1 MGRKNKKRGINK
13 TTLQSLITSIL
24 RQNPRK
30 AFNYKQLSKQIGIGD
45 DNTKHLI
52 QIVLNEM
59 EQQELV
65 VTVSRGKYKLKSK
78 STIIEGI
85 IDINNGGNGY
95 VIVDELD
102 EDIFIHKKYIP
113 NIVSGD
119 KVKISVFPSFKK
131 MKKEGEII
139 EVIEY
144 NTKQF
149 VGVVE
154 LAKNHAFVLLS
165 NPKIHFD
172 IFLPSKEI
180 NTIKDGQLIV
190 VTIVDWGDKK
200 TNPTG
205 KIKEVL
211 GYPGEHQTEIHA
223 ILAEYNFAS
232 KFEKNIE
239 DAAKH
244 ISSKITP
251 NEIKKRRDFRNIT
264 TFTID
269 PYDAKD
275 FDDALSIQQLENGN
289 WEIGIHIADVS
300 HYIKKNDIIDK
311 EAQERATSIYL
322 VDRVIPMLPEVL
334 SNNLCSLRP
343 HEEKLCFSAVFEL
356 NEKVK
361 IINQWFGRTVIL
373 SDHRFTYEDAQDI
386 IINKK
391 GKFSEELLKLDSL
404 AKVLRAERMKNGAIS
419 FERLETKF
427 KIDEEGNPISIYFKE
442 SKDAHKLIEEF
453 MLLANRKVAEY
464 IGKQSL
470 TFVYRIHDRPDPDK
484 LDVLSL
490 FLKKFGYNLQTENK
504 KSIAQSMNKVL
515 KDVQGKKEA
524 NMIETLSIRT
534 MAKAVYTTENI
545 GHYGLGFNHYTH
557 FTSPIRRYPD
567 VLVHRLLQHYLD
579 NGNSVNRSEIEH
591 LCKHSS
597 EMEIIAS
604 KAERDSIK
612 YMQTKYISQFVGH
625 KFDGIISGVTDF
637 GIFVEVKDTACEG
650 LIRLKDIPGDFYL
663 YDEKNYC
670 IYGSQTKKT
679 LTLGDTLKIKIRKV
693 NIEKREIEMVIIN
706 I

>member
-1 MGRKNKKRGINK
+1 MGRKKKNRNIEK
-13 TTLQSLITSIL
+13 STLKSLITSIL

-30 AFNYKQLSKQIGIGD
+30 AFNYKQLSKQIGVGD
-45 DNTKHLI
+45 ENTKRLI
-52 QIVLNEM
+52 QIVLEDM
-59 EQQELV
+59 EQHNLV
-65 VTVSRGKYKLKSK
+65 VSVSRGKYKLKSK
-78 STIIEGI
+78 STIVDGI
-85 IDINNGGNGY
+85 IDINSAGNAY
-95 VIVDELD
+95 VNCTDLD
-102 EDIFIHKKYIP
+102 DDIFIHRKYIP
-113 NIVSGD
+113 NVVSGD
-119 KVKISVFPSFKK
+119 KVKVSVFPSFKK
-131 MKKEGEII
+131 SKKEGEII
-139 EVIEY
+139 EVIEH
-144 NTKQF
+144 NTEQF

-154 LAKNHAFVLLS
+154 LATNHAFVLLS

-172 IFLPSKEI
+172 IFLPAKEI
-180 NTIKDGQLIV
+180 KTIKNGQLV
-190 VTIVDWGDKK
+190 VVNVVDWGDKK
-200 TNPTG
+200 TNPTAEL
-205 KIKEVL
+205 KEIL
-211 GYPGEHQTEIHA
+211 GYPGEHQAEIHS
-223 ILAEYNFAS
+223 ILAEYNFNN
-232 KFEKNIE
+232 KFDKHIENAAKNIP
-239 DAAKH
+239 
-244 ISSKITP
+244 SKITSD
-251 NEIKKRRDFRNIT
+251 EIKKRRDFRNIT

-289 WEIGIHIADVS
+289 WEVGIHIADVS
-300 HYIKKNDIIDK
+300 HYIHENDSIDK
-311 EAQERATSIYL
+311 EAQERATSVYL

-343 HEEKLCFSAVFEL
+343 HEEKLCFSAIFEL
-356 NEKVK
+356 NETAKVY
-361 IINQWFGRTVIL
+361 NEWFGRTVIL
-373 SDHRFTYEDAQDI
+373 SNHRFTYEDAQDI

-391 GKFSEELLKLDSL
+391 GKYVEELLKLDSL
-404 AKVLRAERMKNGAIS
+404 AKILRNKRIKDGAIS

-470 TFVYRIHDRPDPDK
+470 TFVYRIHDSPDPDK
-484 LDVLSL
+484 LDVLSI

-504 KSIAQSMNKVL
+504 KTIAQSMNKVL
-515 KDVQGKKEA
+515 KDIQGSQEA

-567 VLVHRLLQHYLD
+567 VMVHRLLQHYLD
-579 NGNSVNRSEIEH
+579 GGKSFNRTKIEQ

-625 KFDGIISGVTDF
+625 TFDGIISGVTDF
-637 GIFVEVKDTACEG
+637 GIFVEVKNTACEG
-650 LIRLKDIPGDFYL
+650 LIRLKNIPGDFYI

-670 IYGSQTKKT
+670 VYGSQTKRT
-679 LTLGDTLKIKIRKV
+679 LTLGASLKVKIRKV
-693 NIEKREIEMVIIN
+693 DIEKREIDMVIIN

>member
-1 MGRKNKKRGINK
+1 MGRKKKKRNIK
-13 TTLQSLITSIL
+13 KSTLKSLITSIL

-30 AFNYKQLSKQIGIGD
+30 AFNYKQLSKQIGVGD
-45 DNTKHLI
+45 ENTKRLI
-52 QIVLNEM
+52 QIVLEEM
-59 EQQELV
+59 EQHDLV
-65 VTVSRGKYKLKSK
+65 VSVSRGKYKLKSK
-78 STIIEGI
+78 SIIVDGI
-85 IDINNGGNGY
+85 IDINSAGNAY
-95 VIVDELD
+95 VICADLD
-102 EDIFIHKKYIP
+102 YDIFIHRKYIS

-119 KVKISVFPSFKK
+119 KVKVSVFPSFKK
-131 MKKEGEII
+131 SKKEGEII
-139 EVIEY
+139 EVIKH
-144 NTKQF
+144 NTEQF

-154 LAKNHAFVLLS
+154 LAKNHAFILLS

-172 IFLPSKEI
+172 IFLPAKEI
-180 NTIKDGQLIV
+180 KSIKDGQLV
-190 VTIVDWGDKK
+190 VVNVVDWGDKK
-200 TNPTG
+200 NNPTAEL
-205 KIKEVL
+205 KEIL
-211 GYPGEHQTEIHA
+211 GYPGEHQAEIHS
-223 ILAEYNFAS
+223 ILAEYNFNN
-232 KFEKNIE
+232 KFDKHIE
-239 DAAKH
+239 DAAKN
-244 ISSKITP
+244 ISSKITSD
-251 NEIKKRRDFRNIT
+251 EIKKRRDFRNIT

-275 FDDALSIQQLENGN
+275 FDDALSIQQLKNGN
-289 WEIGIHIADVS
+289 WEVGIHIADVS
-300 HYIKKNDIIDK
+300 HYINKNDNIDK
-311 EAQERATSIYL
+311 EAQERATSVYL

-356 NEKVK
+356 DETAKVCNE
-361 IINQWFGRTVIL
+361 WFGRTVIL
-373 SDHRFTYEDAQDI
+373 SNHRFTYEDAQKVI
-386 IINKK
+386 IAKK
-391 GKFSEELLKLDSL
+391 GKYVEELLILDSL
-404 AKVLRAERMKNGAIS
+404 AKILRNQRMKSGAIS

-470 TFVYRIHDRPDPDK
+470 TFVYRIHDSPDPDK
-484 LDVLSL
+484 LDVLSI

-504 KSIAQSMNKVL
+504 KTIAQSMNKVL
-515 KDVQGKKEA
+515 KDVQGTQEA

-545 GHYGLGFNHYTH
+545 GHYGLAFNHYTH

-567 VLVHRLLQHYLD
+567 VMVHRLLQHYLD
-579 NGNSVNRSEIEH
+579 GGKSFNKTKIEKQ
-591 LCKHSS
+591 CKHSS

-625 KFDGIISGVTDF
+625 TFDGIISGVTDF
-637 GIFVEVKDTACEG
+637 GIFVEVKNTACEG
-650 LIRLKDIPGDFYL
+650 LIRLKNIPGDFYI

-670 IYGSQTKKT
+670 VYGSQTKRT
-679 LTLGDTLKIKIRKV
+679 LTLGDLLKVKIRKV
-693 NIEKREIEMVIIN
+693 DIEKREIDMVIIN

>member
-1 MGRKNKKRGINK
+1 MGRKNKKRNINK

-24 RQNPRK
+24 RQNPRR
-30 AFNYKQLSKQIGIGD
+30 AFNYRQLSKQIGIGD

-65 VTVSRGKYKLKSK
+65 VSVARGKYKLKSQ
-78 STIIEGI
+78 STLIEGI
-85 IDINNGGNGY
+85 IDINNAGNGY
-95 VIVDELD
+95 VIVEDLD

-119 KVKISVFPSFKK
+119 KVKVSVFPSFKK

-139 EVIEY
+139 EVLEY
-144 NTKQF
+144 NTEQF

-154 LAKNHAFVLLS
+154 RDKNHAFVLLS

-172 IFLPSKEI
+172 IFLPAKEI
-180 NTIKDGQLIV
+180 NNIKDRQLVV
-190 VTIVDWGDKK
+190 VTVVDWGDKK
-200 TNPTG
+200 NNPTA
-205 KIKEVL
+205 KVKEVL
-211 GYPGEHQTEIHA
+211 GYPGEHQAEIHS

-232 KFEKNIE
+232 KFERHIE
-239 DAAKH
+239 DAAKN
-244 ISSKITP
+244 ISSKITSD
-251 NEIKKRRDFRNIT
+251 EIKQRRDFRKTT

-300 HYIKKNDIIDK
+300 HYIKSNDIIDK

-356 NEKVK
+356 DDNAK
-361 IINQWFGRTVIL
+361 ICSEWFGRTVIL
-373 SDHRFTYEDAQDI
+373 SNHRFTYEDAQDV

-391 GKFSEELLKLDSL
+391 GKYSEELLKLDSL
-404 AKVLRAERMKNGAIS
+404 AKILRSDRMKNGAIS

-470 TFVYRIHDRPDPDK
+470 TFVYRIHDSPDPDK

-504 KSIAQSMNKVL
+504 KTIAQSMNKVL
-515 KDVQGKKEA
+515 KDVQGTQEA

-545 GHYGLGFNHYTH
+545 GHYGLAFNHYTH

-567 VLVHRLLQHYLD
+567 ILVHRLLQHYLD
-579 NGNSVNRSEIEH
+579 KGNSLNRGDLER

-625 KFDGIISGVTDF
+625 AFDGIISGVTDF

-650 LIRLKDIPGDFYL
+650 LIRHKDIPGDFYI

-670 IYGSQTKKT
+670 VFGSQTKRT

>member
-1 MGRKNKKRGINK
+1 MGRKKKNRNIEK
-13 TTLQSLITSIL
+13 STLKSLITSIL

-30 AFNYKQLSKQIGIGD
+30 AFNYKQLSKQIGVGD
-45 DNTKHLI
+45 ENTKRLI
-52 QIVLNEM
+52 QIVLEDM
-59 EQQELV
+59 EQYDLV
-65 VTVSRGKYKLKSK
+65 VSVSRGKYKLKSN
-78 STIIEGI
+78 STIVDGI
-85 IDINNGGNGY
+85 IDINSAGNAY
-95 VIVDELD
+95 VNCTNLD
-102 EDIFIHKKYIP
+102 DDIFIHRKYIP
-113 NIVSGD
+113 NVVSGD
-119 KVKISVFPSFKK
+119 KVKVSVFPSFKK
-131 MKKEGEII
+131 SKKEGEII
-139 EVIEY
+139 EVIEH
-144 NTKQF
+144 NTEQF

-154 LAKNHAFVLLS
+154 LATNHAFILLS

-172 IFLPSKEI
+172 IFLPAKEI
-180 NTIKDGQLIV
+180 KTIKNGQLV
-190 VTIVDWGDKK
+190 VVNVIDWGDKK
-200 TNPTG
+200 NNPTA
-205 KIKEVL
+205 KLKEIL
-211 GYPGEHQTEIHA
+211 GYPGEHQAEIHS
-223 ILAEYNFAS
+223 ILAEYNFNN
-232 KFEKNIE
+232 KFDKHIE
-239 DAAKH
+239 DAAKN
-244 ISSKITP
+244 ISSKIKSD
-251 NEIKKRRDFRNIT
+251 EIKKRRDFRKIT

-289 WEIGIHIADVS
+289 WKVGIHIADVS
-300 HYIKKNDIIDK
+300 HYINENDSIDK
-311 EAQERATSIYL
+311 EAQERATSVYL
-322 VDRVIPMLPEVL
+322 VDRVIPMLPELL

-356 NEKVK
+356 NERGKVC
-361 IINQWFGRTVIL
+361 NEWFGRTVIL
-373 SDHRFTYEDAQDI
+373 SNHRFTYEDAQDI

-391 GKFSEELLKLDSL
+391 GKYAEELLKLDSL
-404 AKVLRAERMKNGAIS
+404 AKILRNKRIKNGAIS

-470 TFVYRIHDRPDPDK
+470 TFVYRIHDSPDPDK
-484 LDVLSL
+484 LNILSI

-504 KSIAQSMNKVL
+504 KTIAQSMNKVL
-515 KDVQGKKEA
+515 KDIQGSQEA
-524 NMIETLSIRT
+524 SMIETLSIRT

-567 VLVHRLLQHYLD
+567 VMVHRLLQHYLEGGKSY
-579 NGNSVNRSEIEH
+579 NKNKIEN

-612 YMQTKYISQFVGH
+612 YMQTKYISRFVGH
-625 KFDGIISGVTDF
+625 IFDGIISGVTDF
-637 GIFVEVKDTACEG
+637 GIFVEVKNTSCEG
-650 LIRLKDIPGDFYL
+650 LIKLKNIPGDFYI

-670 IYGSQTKKT
+670 VYGNQTKRS
-679 LTLGDTLKIKIRKV
+679 LTLGDSLKVKIRKV
-693 NIEKREIEMVIIN
+693 DIEKREIDMVIIN

>member
-1 MGRKNKKRGINK
+1 MGRKKKKRNIEK
-13 TTLQSLITSIL
+13 STLKSLVTSIL

-30 AFNYKQLSKQIGIGD
+30 GFNYKQISKQIGVRD
-45 DNTKHLI
+45 ENTKHLI
-52 QIVLNEM
+52 KIVLDEM
-59 EQQELV
+59 EQHDLV
-65 VTVSRGKYKLKSK
+65 SSVSRGKYKLKSK
-78 STIIEGI
+78 STIVDGI
-85 IDINNGGNGY
+85 IDINSAGNAY
-95 VIVDELD
+95 VNCTNLD
-102 EDIFIHKKYIP
+102 DDIFIHRKYIP
-113 NIVSGD
+113 NVVSGD
-119 KVKISVFPSFKK
+119 KVKVSVFPSFKK
-131 MKKEGEII
+131 SKKEGEII
-139 EVIEY
+139 EVIEH
-144 NTKQF
+144 NTEQF

-154 LAKNHAFVLLS
+154 LATNHAFILLS

-172 IFLPSKEI
+172 IFLPAKEI
-180 NTIKDGQLIV
+180 KTIKNGQLV
-190 VTIVDWGDKK
+190 VVNVIDWGDKK
-200 TNPTG
+200 NNPTA
-205 KIKEVL
+205 KLKEIL
-211 GYPGEHQTEIHA
+211 GYPGEYQAEIHS
-223 ILAEYNFAS
+223 ILAEYNFNN
-232 KFEKNIE
+232 KFDKHIE
-239 DAAKH
+239 DAAKN
-244 ISSKITP
+244 ISSKITSD
-251 NEIKKRRDFRNIT
+251 EIKKRRDFRNIT

-275 FDDALSIQQLENGN
+275 FDDALSIQQLKNGN
-289 WEIGIHIADVS
+289 WEVGIHIADVS
-300 HYIKKNDIIDK
+300 HYINENDSIDK
-311 EAQERATSIYL
+311 EAQERATSVYL

-356 NEKVK
+356 DERAKVYNE
-361 IINQWFGRTVIL
+361 WFGRTVIL
-373 SDHRFTYEDAQDI
+373 SNHRFSYEDAQDI

-391 GKFSEELLKLDSL
+391 GKYVEELLKLDSL
-404 AKVLRAERMKNGAIS
+404 AKILRNKRIKNGAIS

-470 TFVYRIHDRPDPDK
+470 TFVYRIHDSPDPDK
-484 LDVLSL
+484 LDVLSI

-504 KSIAQSMNKVL
+504 KTIAQSMNKVL
-515 KDVQGKKEA
+515 KDIQGSQEA

-567 VLVHRLLQHYLD
+567 VMVHRLLQHYLEGGKSY
-579 NGNSVNRSEIEH
+579 NKNNIEN

-625 KFDGIISGVTDF
+625 IFDGIISGVTDF
-637 GIFVEVKDTACEG
+637 GIFVEVKNTSCEG
-650 LIRLKDIPGDFYL
+650 LIKLKNIPGDFYI

-670 IYGSQTKKT
+670 IYGNQTKRSF
-679 LTLGDTLKIKIRKV
+679 TLGDSLKVKIRKV
-693 NIEKREIEMVIIN
+693 DIEKREIDMVIIN

>member
-1 MGRKNKKRGINK
+1 MGRKKKNRNIEK
-13 TTLQSLITSIL
+13 STLKSLITSIL

-30 AFNYKQLSKQIGIGD
+30 AFNYKQLSKQIGVGD
-45 DNTKHLI
+45 ENTKRLI
-52 QIVLNEM
+52 QIVLEDM
-59 EQQELV
+59 EQYDLV
-65 VTVSRGKYKLKSK
+65 VSVSRGKYKLKSK
-78 STIIEGI
+78 STIFDGI
-85 IDINNGGNGY
+85 IDINSAGNAY
-95 VIVDELD
+95 VNCTNLD
-102 EDIFIHKKYIP
+102 DDIFIHRKYIP
-113 NIVSGD
+113 NVVSGD
-119 KVKISVFPSFKK
+119 KVKVSVFPSFKK
-131 MKKEGEII
+131 NKKEGEII
-139 EVIEY
+139 KVIEH
-144 NTKQF
+144 NTEQF

-154 LAKNHAFVLLS
+154 LATNHAFILLS

-172 IFLPSKEI
+172 IFLPAKE
-180 NTIKDGQLIV
+180 NKTIKNGQLV
-190 VTIVDWGDKK
+190 VVNVVDWGDKK
-200 TNPTG
+200 TNPTAEL
-205 KIKEVL
+205 KEIL
-211 GYPGEHQTEIHA
+211 GYPGEHQAEIHS
-223 ILAEYNFAS
+223 ILAEYNFNN
-232 KFEKNIE
+232 KFDKHIENTAKN
-239 DAAKH
+239 

-251 NEIKKRRDFRNIT
+251 DEIKKRRDFRNIT

-289 WEIGIHIADVS
+289 WEVGIHIADVS
-300 HYIKKNDIIDK
+300 HYIHENDIIDK
-311 EAQERATSIYL
+311 EAQERATSVYL

-356 NEKVK
+356 DERAKVYNE
-361 IINQWFGRTVIL
+361 WFGRTVIL
-373 SDHRFTYEDAQDI
+373 SNHRFTYEDAQDI

-391 GKFSEELLKLDSL
+391 GKYVKKLLKLDSL
-404 AKVLRAERMKNGAIS
+404 AKILRNKRIKNGAIS

-470 TFVYRIHDRPDPDK
+470 TFVYRIHDSPDPDK
-484 LDVLSL
+484 LDVLSI

-504 KSIAQSMNKVL
+504 KTIAQSMNKVL
-515 KDVQGKKEA
+515 KDIQGSQEA

-567 VLVHRLLQHYLD
+567 VMVHRLLQHYLD
-579 NGNSVNRSEIEH
+579 GGKSYNSTKIEQ

-625 KFDGIISGVTDF
+625 AFNGIISGVTDF
-637 GIFVEVKDTACEG
+637 GIFVEVKNTACEG
-650 LIRLKDIPGDFYL
+650 LIRLKNIPGDFYI

-670 IYGSQTKKT
+670 MYGSQSKRI
-679 LTLGDTLKIKIRKV
+679 LSLGDALKVKIRKV
-693 NIEKREIEMVIIN
+693 DIEKREIDMVVIN